1 MALSPVYE
9 TEPVG
14 VAARFAHACFLNCV
28 AIAET
33 TLSAAALA
41 HEAHA
46 IEERCGRTRSGN
58 CNEPRTL
65 DIDIVAMGDFVCE
78 SPELTLPHPRARQRR
93 FVLQPLVDLRPD
105 YRLPGD
111 DLTVSSLLCKLPL
124 TPRVTP
130 FSDAANLES

>member
-14 VAARFAHACFLNCV
+14 VAAHFAHACFLNCV

-33 TLSAAALA
+33 TLAAAAIA

-46 IEERCGRTRSGN
+46 IEDRCGRTRSGN
-58 CNEPRTL
+58 LNEPRTL
-65 DIDIVAMGDFVCE
+65 DIDIVAIGDLVCE
-78 SPELTLPHPRARQRR
+78 SPDLTLPHPRARQRR

-111 DLTVSSLLCKLPL
+111 ALTVSNLLRKLPP

-130 FSDAANLES
+130 FCDAANLES